1 MLMQRNKRP
10 LGSAFAMLLIA
21 SIVVAATPARA
32 EYPERTITLLVPFAP
47 GGTSDFMARLLS
59 AHLRDRLNQ
68 SLIVENKG
76 GAGGNIGITAAAR
89 AKPDGYTL
97 LVTSS
102 SIVIN
107 PSLYRNAS
115 YDPVRDFAPVTELAV
130 SPNVIAVSA
139 HSDIKDLKDLIAKA
153 NANPGKYNYSTPGVG
168 TTAQFTME
176 VLKAQRKIDI
186 VHIPFTGSGP
196 ALQALIGGQVQ
207 VTTGALSSIMPFI
220 RSGSMRALAVSGHQ
234 RWPELPNVPTVAEE
248 GFKDAEVETFQAVFA
263 PAGTPQAVIDRVA
276 KEAVALFNEPAVRKN
291 MLETGNL
298 VTANGPKALADK
310 VAREVPWWREMVR
323 KTNIRLN

>member
-1 MLMQRNKRP
+1 MQMQRYRNS
-10 LGSAFAMLLIA
+10 LGPAFAALLTA
-21 SIVVAATPARA
+21 SLVAATPVRA
-32 EYPERTITLLVPFAP
+32 EYPERPITLVVPFAP

-59 AHLRDRLNQ
+59 AHLRDRLKQ
-68 SLIVENKG
+68 TLVVENKG

-89 AKPDGYTL
+89 SKPDGYTL

-115 YDPVRDFAPVTELAV
+115 YDPLRDFVPVTELAV
-130 SPNVIAVSA
+130 SPNIIAVSA
-139 HSDIKDLKDLIAKA
+139 KSDIKDLKDLIAKA

-168 TTAQFTME
+168 TTAHFTME
-176 VLKAQRKIDI
+176 VLKAQQKIDI

-207 VTTGALSSIMPFI
+207 VTTSALSAVMPFI

-234 RWPELPNVPTVAEE
+234 RWPELPDVPTVAEQ
-248 GFKDAEVETFQAVFA
+248 GFNNAEVETFQAIFA
-263 PAGTPQAVIDRVA
+263 PAGTPQAVIDRIA
-276 KEAVALFNEPAVRKN
+276 KETIAVFKEPAVRKN

-298 VTANGPKALADK
+298 VAADGPKALAEK
-310 VAREVPWWREMVR
+310 VAKEVPWWREMAR
-323 KTNIRLN
+323 KTNIKLN